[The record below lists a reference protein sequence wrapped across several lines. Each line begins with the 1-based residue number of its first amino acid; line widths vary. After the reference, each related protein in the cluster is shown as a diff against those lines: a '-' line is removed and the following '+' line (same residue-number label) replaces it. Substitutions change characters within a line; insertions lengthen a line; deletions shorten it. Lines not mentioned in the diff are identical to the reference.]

1 MLREYMITEDAL
13 KTMGLV
19 ERGIQHL
26 NKLVVDVTQFS
37 RRRELDAAESDLHE
51 LIDSS
56 LELVADRV
64 QEKETP
70 VEKDFETTPIRG
82 NWDDEQLREVFV
94 NLIANAIDASGPKSP
109 VKISTGLLDSDSSP
123 RPVGAPV
130 RARGE
135 RVRIVITDQGKGM
148 DQKTQARLFE
158 PFFTTKKRGT
168 GLGLS
173 IVRQIVDLHGGHIEG
188 ENEQG
193 KRTAFS
199 IGIPIDPGN
208 APDEPHPSEPAPVRR

>member
-1 MLREYMITEDAL
+1 MLREYMVTADAL

-37 RRRELDAAESDLHE
+37 RRRELDAAEFDLHE

-70 VEKDFETTPIRG
+70 VEKDFAATPIRG
-82 NWDDEQLREVFV
+82 NWDEEQLREVFV

-109 VKISTGLLDSDSSP
+109 VKISTELLNSDSGP
-123 RPVGAPV
+123 RPVGAAV

-173 IVRQIVDLHGGHIEG
+173 IVRQIIDLHGGNIEV
-188 ENEQG
+188 ESEPG
-193 KRTAFS
+193 KGTKFS
-199 IGIPIDPGN
+199 IELPVQSGN
-208 APDEPHPSEPAPVRR
+208 ASH